1 MDDKEK
7 ITTLEEEN
15 EVLKKRISKL
25 SSNGIRNMDARLEDL
40 EKNIDIMAVAFNAAV
55 VNQFNKNH
63 DGMAT
68 DTALAVSEYFKLTR
82 VTGKI

>member
-7 ITTLEEEN
+7 IATLEEEN

-40 EKNIDIMAVAFNAAV
+40 EKNI
-55 VNQFNKNH
+55 
-63 DGMAT
+63 
-68 DTALAVSEYFKLTR
+68 EYIIAKLE
-82 VTGKI
+82 KIEK